1 MMKYKYVAL
10 LVGLICSAFYPTFVS
25 AETRYV
31 SDQLETTLRRGPT
44 LGHAILRMLK
54 SGTALEVLEH
64 DAENGHTRVKTS
76 AGLEGWVLSRYLMTE
91 PDART
96 QVDKMAKQI
105 SSAVTQE
112 GSVRAQLNAM
122 KDEYEGTKKR
132 LLTLEG
138 ENKRLT
144 EQLDSIRKTSAN
156 AIAIDKENKKLQDKL
171 SITEER
177 FNGLQQRNS
186 ELEDHRQKD
195 WFFAGALVL
204 LGGVALGLIL
214 PLLTRKKRSRYG
226 SFE

>member
-1 MMKYKYVAL
+1 MMKYKYAAL
-10 LVGLICSAFYPTFVS
+10 LIGLICSAFYPTFVS

-105 SSAVTQE
+105 SSAVIQE

-132 LLTLEG
+132 LLMLEG

-156 AIAIDKENKKLQDKL
+156 AIAIDKENKKLQEKL
-171 SITEER
+171 STTEER

-186 ELEDHRQKD
+186 ELEEHRQKD